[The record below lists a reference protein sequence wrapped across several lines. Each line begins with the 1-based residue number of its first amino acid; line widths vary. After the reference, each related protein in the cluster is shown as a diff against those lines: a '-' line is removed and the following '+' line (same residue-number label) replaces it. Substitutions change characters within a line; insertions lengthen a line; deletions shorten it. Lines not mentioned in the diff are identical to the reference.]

1 MNKNKKKPSEKQV
14 KIYAKVVN
22 QNDFTHMSVTD
33 MEFFERNYIFRC
45 VEGPFA
51 GLQCKLQKIGDVI
64 TIGSDTSQNFLYI
77 NDKNVSKRHCSL
89 TNIDSTFYYY
99 LIDNNSET
107 GTWLFLSNLEDGY
120 EITETMTFKLFNHVM
135 KFNVNFQNQN
145 HNLEVTEG
153 PKKGSI
159 ILLKKEIKIG
169 KRQCD
174 LELEM
179 DCEENLEY
187 LISKKEGKIIISNI
201 TKEITNQGMYVR
213 LKPNQKIKVGPGDLI
228 KIGLS
233 SFKIMTYNLGVFS
246 DIGNRDNQEDK
257 YCIIDDLRFVNGVV
271 IPFYAV
277 YDGHGGPTCSYY
289 LKQNFHHIL
298 QKNLRKKNLHKS
310 KNFINDLIQAIQE
323 IIIMTDFQYNES
335 ENHFSLIHGSTC
347 VFLFFIGTKILC
359 CNLGDSVSILSKKN
373 EQIIF
378 LSKDLKPS
386 RELEKKR
393 IAFRNGF
400 ITEDGRLLGTINV
413 SRAFGDWKFKNKE
426 YYSMLKKINE
436 NDEYGDYLISNRAE
450 FRIIELDPEED
461 QYVILASDGV
471 FQNLSYEKVFGIIN
485 DTIRF
490 EHQNSKILRIPRVA
504 KEIANAIKKIYNN
517 NDEIKEKGDN
527 RTLIL
532 IDLDLGKMAFNNK
545 NFI

>member
-1 MNKNKKKPSEKQV
+1 MNKNKIKPSEKQV

-22 QNDFTHMSVTD
+22 QNDFSGMYVTD
-33 MEFFERNYIFRC
+33 FDFFERNYIFRC

-64 TIGSDTSQNFLYI
+64 TIGSDTSVNYLYI
-77 NDKNVSKRHCSL
+77 NDKNVSKKHCSL
-89 TNIDSTFYYY
+89 TYIDSTFYYY

-120 EITETMTFKLFNHVM
+120 EITETMTFKLFNHIM

-145 HNLEVTEG
+145 HNLEVIEG

-169 KRQCD
+169 KRKCD

-187 LISKKEGKIIISNI
+187 LISKKDGKIIISNT
-201 TKEITNQGMYVR
+201 TKEMTNQGMYVR
-213 LKPNQKIKVGPGDLI
+213 LKPNQKIKVGPGDII

-233 SFKIMTYNLGVFS
+233 SFKIMTYNVGVFS
-246 DIGNRDNQEDK
+246 EIGNRENQEDK

-298 QKNLRKKNLHKS
+298 QKNLRRKNLDMS
-310 KNFINDLIQAIQE
+310 KNFINDLIQAVQD
-323 IIIMTDFQYNES
+323 IIIMTDFQYNEFD
-335 ENHFSLIHGSTC
+335 NHFSLTHGSTC
-347 VFLFFIGTKILC
+347 TFLFFIGTKILC

-373 EQIIF
+373 EQLIF

-413 SRAFGDWKFKNKE
+413 SRTIGDWRFKNKE
-426 YYSMLKKINE
+426 YYSMLKKVNE

-485 DTIRF
+485 DSMKF
-490 EHQNSKILRIPRVA
+490 EHQNSKILRIPRVT
-504 KEIANAIKKIYNN
+504 KEVAIAINNIYNN
-517 NDEIKEKGDN
+517 TEEIKEKGDN

-532 IDLDLGKMAFNNK
+532 IDLDLGKMIFNGQK
-545 NFI
+545 FI